1 MLITSLNP
9 DVNKTLNSKH
19 LKISIN
25 YINKMKGYIVDSN
38 YKYEKDKTIIH
49 LYGRLENGE
58 SFLVKKEYRPY
69 FYIKK
74 NDKNKLEKLKIEDE
88 IETEETD
95 MKNFDDEEVI
105 KIITTKPK
113 YVKDIRE
120 TLKENDIT
128 TYEADIRFT
137 QRFFIDNDIK
147 RTIEIKGECEK
158 GEYVNRIYEEPD
170 IKPAE
175 WREPKLKIL
184 SVDIE
189 LSDDIKKLYSIALY
203 TENYK
208 KCFINYDGNKKLKNA
223 VKCKNEKELIKK
235 FKKEVQEIDP
245 DIITGWNFVDFD
257 LKQLRKFF
265 EKHNIKFSIGRGT
278 KETYLRIYNDFMR
291 SSVAN
296 IEGRMVL
303 DGIEMLKKSFIKV
316 KDYKLETVSLEF
328 LSEGKTITSE
338 GKNKCEAINKAYNE
352 NQEKLVE
359 YNLKDAE
366 LVYRILNISGALKLS
381 IERSLLT
388 GMPLDRISATVSS
401 FDSFYLRKLK
411 EKGYVAENREF
422 HTKENPLTGG
432 FVLESKPGIYD
443 YVILVDFKSLYPSII
458 RTFNIDPLMLVKKPK
473 ENEKKML
480 IETPNRAY
488 YKKET
493 GILPEI
499 IKEIWDEREKA
510 KKRKDNLANYALK
523 IQMNSFYGALGNPT
537 CRFFNPMIGNS
548 ITSFGQKI
556 IKLTMEK
563 VKKMGHDVIY
573 GDTDSVFVN
582 VKTKNEKEAEKTG
595 KDIENNINNFYKK
608 WVKEKYGMES
618 FLHLEFE
625 KTFIRF
631 FIPKIRHSVKGAKKR
646 YAGLIMDDGKEKIS
660 ITGLEFVRGD
670 WTELSK
676 KFQYG
681 LLEKVF
687 YKKEV
692 GNYIR
697 DFVKKMKKGKFD
709 DELVYEKRIT
719 KPLNEYVKTTPPHVK
734 AARKMSSLQTNII
747 RYIITVDGPE
757 PLTDIKHSIDY
768 EHYTEKQLK
777 PIADTILTFYNTN
790 FDDVLKESSQSNLFK
805 FGE

>member
-1 MLITSLNP
+1 
-9 DVNKTLNSKH
+9 
-19 LKISIN
+19 
-25 YINKMKGYIVDSN
+25 MKGYIVDSN
-38 YKYEKDKTIIH
+38 YKYEKDKNIIH

-58 SFLVKKEYRPY
+58 SFLVKKEYGPY

-95 MKNFDDEEVI
+95 MKNFNDEEVVR
-105 KIITTKPK
+105 IITTKPK
-113 YVKDIRE
+113 YVKEIRE
-120 TLKENDIT
+120 KLKENDIA

-137 QRFFIDNDIK
+137 QRYFIDNDIK
-147 RTIEIKGECEK
+147 RTIEIKGEYVN
-158 GEYVNRIYEEPD
+158 GEYVSRVYDEPD

-175 WREPKLKIL
+175 WREPNLKLL

-189 LSDDIKKLYSIALY
+189 TSKDTKNLYSISLY

-208 KCFINYDGNKKLKNA
+208 KCFINYNGNKKLRNA
-223 VKCKNEKELIKK
+223 VKCENEKELIEK
-235 FKKEVQEIDP
+235 FKKEVQKLDP

-257 LKQLRKFF
+257 LNQLRKFF

-303 DGIEMLKKSFIKV
+303 DGIEMLRKSFISV
-316 KDYKLETVSLEF
+316 RDYKLETVSRQF

-338 GKNKCEAINKAYNE
+338 GKNKGEEINRAYKE

-381 IERSLLT
+381 MERSLLT

-401 FDSFYLRKLK
+401 FDSLYLRKLK

-422 HTKENPLTGG
+422 HVKEKPLTGG
-432 FVLESKPGIYD
+432 FVLESNPGIYD

-458 RTFNIDPLMLVKKPK
+458 RTFNIDPLMFVEKPGKKEK
-473 ENEKKML
+473 NEL
-480 IETPNRAY
+480 IETPNKAY
-488 YKKET
+488 YKKEK

-499 IKEIWDEREKA
+499 IGEIWDEREKA

-548 ITSFGQKI
+548 ITFFGQKI

-563 VKKMGHDVIY
+563 IKEMGHEVIY

-582 VKTKNEKEAEKTG
+582 VITKDEKEAEKTG
-595 KDIENNINNFYKK
+595 REIEKNINEFYKK

-646 YAGLIMDDGKEKIS
+646 YAGLIKEKGKEKIS

-681 LLEKVF
+681 LLDKVF
-687 YKKEV
+687 HKKEV
-692 GNYIR
+692 GDYIR
-697 DFVKKMKKGKFD
+697 NFVKKLKKGEFD

-719 KPLNEYVKTTPPHVK
+719 KPLNEYIKTTPPHVK
-734 AARKMSSLQTNII
+734 AARKMKSLQTNLIK
-747 RYIITVDGPE
+747 YIMTVDGPE
-757 PLTDIKHSIDY
+757 PVTEIKHSIDY
-768 EHYTEKQLK
+768 EHYAEKQLK

-790 FDDVLKESSQSNLFK
+790 FDDVLKESKQSNLFR
-805 FGE
+805 F